1 MTVKTMKSK
10 IRIPVLILIITVPMI
25 TLILFNI
32 FIHIYTTQIAKK
44 ELQVMSKTMETVVK
58 REFSGDFSN
67 LSVNKLDNAF
77 SKLYRAMK
85 SSKLVA
91 NTEIL
96 LYNRHQELVYP
107 SDLTDSF
114 LSQTII
120 AQVSTQLPDMK
131 QNDVYTIHVGTEKY
145 YLLCYPLT
153 NIDGDKPTIV
163 FISQTGGANS
173 LINAMNL
180 FLIIIMVLGSILAS
194 LIASRVS
201 SHVSKPV
208 TDLTILTKR
217 IGGGDF
223 TPIHE
228 NISSDILEINQLY
241 ECIRDMTARL
251 FAYDQT
257 QKTFFQNASH
267 ELKTPLMSIQ
277 GYAEGIENGIVPDVT
292 HAAQIISSESKRLNS
307 LVEELLILSRIESG
321 TYSKELSIMNLT
333 DVLKEYA
340 QRLSGYSVKLGHQLI
355 LELPDLQ
362 ITVLGDDTLLS
373 QSIINIVSNCLRYAD
388 STVKITLLSSEN
400 NALIRIRDDGNG
412 IPEQDLPHIFNR
424 FYKGNGGNFGLGL
437 AIAKSAILSM
447 GGHINAY
454 NDDNGAIFELFL
466 PMQNSK

>member
-10 IRIPVLILIITVPMI
+10 IRMPVLILIITVPMI

-58 REFSGDFSN
+58 REFLVDSSN
-67 LSVNKLDNAF
+67 LSANKLDNAF
-77 SKLYRAMK
+77 TKLYRAMK
-85 SSKLVA
+85 SSKLAA

-96 LYNRHQELVYP
+96 LYNKHQELLYP
-107 SDLTDSF
+107 NDLTDSF

-120 AQVSTQLPDMK
+120 AKVSTQLLDTK
-131 QNDVYTIHVGTEKY
+131 ENKVYTIYIGSEKY

-163 FISQTGGANS
+163 FISQTGEANT

-180 FLIIIMVLGSILAS
+180 ILLIIMVIGSILAS

-208 TDLTILTKR
+208 TDLTNLTKR

-228 NISSDILEINQLY
+228 NISGDILEINQLY
-241 ECIRDMTARL
+241 ESIGDMTARL

-257 QKTFFQNASH
+257 QKTFLQNASH

-277 GYAEGIENGIVPDVT
+277 GYAEGIENGIVPDVI
-292 HAAQIISSESKRLNS
+292 HAAQIISSESKRLNA
-307 LVEELLILSRIESG
+307 LVEELLILSRIENG
-321 TYSKELSIMNLT
+321 TYSRELSIMNLT

-340 QRLSGYSVKLGHQLI
+340 QRLAGYAAKLEHQLI
-355 LELPDLQ
+355 LELPDFQ
-362 ITVLGDDTLLS
+362 ICVMADDTLLS
-373 QSIINIVSNCLRYAD
+373 QSVMNIVSNCLRYANVA
-388 STVKITLLSSEN
+388 VKITLLSSEN
-400 NALIRIRDDGNG
+400 YALIRICDDGNG
-412 IPEQDLPHIFNR
+412 IPENDLPHIFDR
-424 FYKGNGGNFGLGL
+424 FYKGKGGNFGLGL
-437 AIAKSAILSM
+437 AIAKSAVSSI
-447 GGHINAY
+447 GGHVNAY
-454 NDDNGAIFELFL
+454 NNDNGAVFELYV
-466 PMQNSK
+466 PMQDSK